1 MSRRIAYDA
10 PVTKTLIEQDD
21 SLAPVCVLQFEFP
34 PMNCAIGHLEGD
46 VEPKLFT
53 QKLRHILPV
62 ALMIPV
68 VEDPIRH
75 TVFLQR
81 LYNHIDF
88 DCVAGLQLCGKSL
101 AGPKEQKHGNRK
113 SDVEGKSVSV
123 SVALWWHR
131 PTKKK

>member
-53 QKLRHILPV
+53 HKLRHILPV
-62 ALMIPV
+62 ARMIPV

-88 DCVAGLQLCGKSL
+88 DCVPGLQLCGTRSEEHTSELQSL
-101 AGPKEQKHGNRK
+101 MRNSYAVFCLETNKN
-113 SDVEGKSVSV
+113 
-123 SVALWWHR
+123 
-131 PTKKK
+131 T

>member
-1 MSRRIAYDA
+1 
-10 PVTKTLIEQDD
+10 
-21 SLAPVCVLQFEFP
+21 
-34 PMNCAIGHLEGD
+34 MNCAIGHLEGD

-88 DCVAGLQLCGKSL
+88 DCVAGLQLCGKSF
-101 AGPKEQKHGNRK
+101 AGPKEQKHGR
-113 SDVEGKSVSV
+113 SEEHTSELQSLMRISYAVFC
-123 SVALWWHR
+123 L
-131 PTKKK
+131 KKKKPEEEHT

>member
-1 MSRRIAYDA
+1 MSRRIADDA

-62 ALMIPV
+62 DLMIPV

-75 TVFLQR
+75 TVFLRSEEHTSELQSIMR
-81 LYNHIDF
+81 ISY
-88 DCVAGLQLCGKSL
+88 AGFCMNKKNNIT
-101 AGPKEQKHGNRK
+101 PH
-113 SDVEGKSVSV
+113 
-123 SVALWWHR
+123 HR
-131 PTKKK
+131 ADS

>member
-1 MSRRIAYDA
+1 MPIIYCHCCFLMSRRSPRSTRTYTLFPYSTRFLSGRSGAEVMSRRIAYDA

-53 QKLRHILPV
+53 QKLRYILPV

-81 LYNHIDF
+81 L
-88 DCVAGLQLCGKSL
+88 
-101 AGPKEQKHGNRK
+101 
-113 SDVEGKSVSV
+113 
-123 SVALWWHR
+123 
-131 PTKKK
+131 